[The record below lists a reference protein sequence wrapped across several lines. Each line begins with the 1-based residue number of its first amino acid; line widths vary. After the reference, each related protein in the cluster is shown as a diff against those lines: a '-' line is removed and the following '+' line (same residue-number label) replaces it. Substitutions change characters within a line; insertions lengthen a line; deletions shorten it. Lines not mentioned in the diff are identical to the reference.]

1 MESPNRGSPHSLAD
15 SAIGEDSP
23 DFARGDLSDEREEK
37 FECYGENGEYD
48 CGELHNE
55 GGRTSPQQERNSWMR
70 TSLRRSRSY
79 QESSPRRMGSFRHH
93 RQRASVVVSGPWPP
107 TSRIDF
113 SSSDRS
119 SSNDDDGDMLSDVA
133 IEDDIIDLH
142 NKVHQLRDQVG
153 SLAESQVMT
162 EDKYA
167 RVKQDNAAMTARI
180 HILEES
186 IRELEVRGEERMEQ
200 EGRRHREMVNRME
213 REKHLELENYSI
225 RLSTMEKEYVRGKEE
240 LSGMRSELEVL
251 REEKAVCEEQLLE
264 AKMMIEKVSKE
275 SKVMEDCYKKEHE
288 EEKDKLEESSHIIR
302 ELQKDLQEARK
313 RSVEDRGDVRR
324 DKVGDGDELVG
335 DLTARI
341 VDMEEELR
349 LLREQNKSLYES
361 NEDLQG
367 QILNRGLVEG
377 MRIIQETQNTSL
389 AAELEAMPENEM
401 KIALQDQKDV
411 NKQLKSYID
420 TVLIN
425 IMEKYPELLEV
436 RARK

>member
-1 MESPNRGSPHSLAD
+1 MESPTRGSPSSLAD

-23 DFARGDLSDEREEK
+23 DFARSDFSDEREEK

-48 CGELHNE
+48 SEINE
-55 GGRTSPQQERNSWMR
+55 GRTSPTQERNSWMR
-70 TSLRRSRSY
+70 TSLRRTVSY
-79 QESSPRRMGSFRHH
+79 NESSPRRMGSFRHH
-93 RQRASVVVSGPWPP
+93 RQQRASVVSSGPWQPP
-107 TSRIDF
+107 RIDF

-119 SSNDDDGDMLSDVA
+119 SSNDEDGDMLSDDVA

-167 RVKQDNAAMTARI
+167 RVKQDNASMTARI
-180 HILEES
+180 HMLEES
-186 IRELEVRGEERMEQ
+186 IRELEVRGEERME
-200 EGRRHREMVNRME
+200 EEKRRHKDMVNRMD

-225 RLSTMEKEYVRGKEE
+225 RLHTVEREYLRTSEE
-240 LSGMRSELEVL
+240 LNSLRSELEKI
-251 REEKAVCEEQLLE
+251 RDEKAMEEEQLVE
-264 AKMMIEKVSKE
+264 AKQIIAKTRKE
-275 SKVMEDCYKKEHE
+275 HKMMEDCYRKEQE
-288 EEKDKLEESSHIIR
+288 ERNDKLQESNHIIGELNR
-302 ELQKDLQEARK
+302 ELQEVKRGSMEQRK
-313 RSVEDRGDVRR
+313 EKMMEKHS
-324 DKVGDGDELVG
+324 DGDELLG

-349 LLREQNKSLYES
+349 LLRDQNKTLNEN

-367 QILNRGLVEG
+367 QILNKGLVEG
-377 MRIIQETQNTSL
+377 MRIIQETESSSL

-401 KIALQDQKDV
+401 KIALQDQKDA

-420 TVLIN
+420 NVLLN
-425 IMEKYPELLEV
+425 IMSTYPELLEV
-436 RARK
+436 RTRK

>member
-23 DFARGDLSDEREEK
+23 DFARSDFSDEREEK

-48 CGELHNE
+48 SEIND
-55 GGRTSPQQERNSWMR
+55 GRTSPTQERNSWMR
-70 TSLRRSRSY
+70 TSLRRTVSY
-79 QESSPRRMGSFRHH
+79 NESSPRRMGSFRHQ
-93 RQRASVVVSGPWPP
+93 RQQRASVVTSGGPWAPSS
-107 TSRIDF
+107 SRIDF

-119 SSNDDDGDMLSDVA
+119 SSNDEDGDMLSDVA

-167 RVKQDNAAMTARI
+167 RVKQDNASMTARI
-180 HILEES
+180 HMLEES
-186 IRELEVRGEERMEQ
+186 IRELEVRGEERME
-200 EGRRHREMVNRME
+200 EEKRRHKDMVSRME

-225 RLSTMEKEYVRGKEE
+225 RLSTVEREYMRTTEE
-240 LSGMRSELEVL
+240 LTSLRSELEKI
-251 REEKAVCEEQLLE
+251 REEKAGKEEQLVE
-264 AKMMIEKVSKE
+264 AQQVIAKTRKEQKMMV
-275 SKVMEDCYKKEHE
+275 DWHKKEE
-288 EEKDKLEESSHIIR
+288 EERNDKLQESNHIIGELKK
-302 ELQKDLQEARK
+302 ELQEVKRGSMEHRK
-313 RSVEDRGDVRR
+313 VESRE
-324 DKVGDGDELVG
+324 KLSDGDELLG

-349 LLREQNKSLYES
+349 LLREQNKTLNEN

-367 QILNRGLVEG
+367 QILNKGLVEG
-377 MRIIQETQNTSL
+377 MRIIQETENSSL

-401 KIALQDQKDV
+401 KIALQDQKDC

-420 TVLIN
+420 NVLLN

-436 RARK
+436 RTRK